1 MTNLPGKSE
10 QTVGHMSTTFGLRTW
25 IA

>member
-10 QTVGHMSTTFGLRTW
+10 QTVGHMGTTFGLRTW